1 MFVSLFRSPVP
12 KVLTAAVL
20 VLAVA
25 GCGGSRK
32 PVVSVRGQVM
42 FRGKPANG
50 ALVVFNPV
58 GQTDPK
64 AVRPQGLVGSDGTFE
79 VGTYG
84 EKDGA
89 PKGEYAVT
97 VVWLIENPRTKKEWS
112 PLPTRYMAPDQSG
125 LRVTIHDGPNE
136 LQPFQLA
143 P

>member
-20 VLAVA
+20 VLAMT

-89 PKGEYAVT
+89 PTGEYAVT